1 MKALVL
7 LSLFLPL
14 FAVASETLPSR
25 AKRMKALEDSGLITV
40 VQAEK
45 MDELDQDLLYMRA
58 RRGSAE
64 ELQSFYPRLPL
75 ANLRQ
80 FSKEAK

>member
-7 LSLFLPL
+7 LSLFLPI
-14 FAVASETLPSR
+14 FSMASESLPSR
-25 AKRMKALEDSGLITV
+25 AKRMKALEDSGLTTF

-58 RRGSAE
+58 QRSSAD
-64 ELQSFYPRLPL
+64 ELQALYPTLPS

-80 FSKEAK
+80 FAMEAK